1 MSVYTGTGA
10 SAKASL
16 AIDAEILDI
25 MSRFPCNP
33 DAFNQIRDELS
44 YFEHMDLT
52 RSGNWECDTRVES
65 VSKKSG
71 ILTLIKNTLSGS
83 DKNRAIEKVIQ
94 MTRKILS
101 AIVGTAVLSLAAGT
115 ASAATLDEVKSKGSL
130 QCGVSQGLPGFSN
143 PDQDGNWTG
152 LDVDFCRAVAAA
164 VFGDASMVKFTPLSA
179 KERFTALQSGDI
191 DVLSRNT
198 TWTMSRDTALGLNFS
213 VVNYYDGQGFMVRK
227 EMGINSALELSGA
240 SICTQTG
247 TTTELNV
254 ADYFRSNNMDYELV
268 AFEKNDEVVAA
279 YDAGRCDVFT
289 TDQSGLYANR
299 LKLAEPAAHVV
310 LPEIISKEPLGPAV
324 RQGDDQ
330 WLNVIK
336 WTHFAMLNAEQLGVT
351 SANVDEMK
359 NSDNPSIKRLLG
371 TEGEFGG
378 AIGLSNDWAYNII
391 KEVGNYAEA
400 FNRNV
405 GPDTPL
411 AIARGLNAQWNQG
424 GLQYGPPI
432 R

>member
-1 MSVYTGTGA
+1 
-10 SAKASL
+10 
-16 AIDAEILDI
+16 
-25 MSRFPCNP
+25 
-33 DAFNQIRDELS
+33 
-44 YFEHMDLT
+44 
-52 RSGNWECDTRVES
+52 
-65 VSKKSG
+65 
-71 ILTLIKNTLSGS
+71 
-83 DKNRAIEKVIQ
+83 

-101 AIVGTAVLSLAAGT
+101 AIVGTAVLGLAAGT
-115 ASAATLDEVKSKGSL
+115 ASAATLDDVKGKGSL

-143 PDQDGNWTG
+143 PDQDGNWSG

-164 VFGDASMVKFTPLSA
+164 VFGDSSKVKYTPLSA
-179 KERFTALQSGDI
+179 KERFTALQSGDV

-227 EMGINSALELSGA
+227 DMGINSALELSGA
-240 SICTQTG
+240 SICTNTG

-254 ADYFRSNNMDYELV
+254 ADYFRANKMDYELV
-268 AFEKNDEVVAA
+268 AFEKADEVVAA
-279 YDAGRCDVFT
+279 YDAGRCDVYT
-289 TDQSGLYANR
+289 TDQSGLYAQR
-299 LKLAEPAAHVV
+299 LKLKDPGAHVV
-310 LPEIISKEPLGPAV
+310 LPEIISKEPLGPVV

-330 WLNVIK
+330 WLNIIK
-336 WTHFAMLNAEQLGVT
+336 WTHFAMLNAEELGVT

-359 NSDNPSIKRLLG
+359 NSDNPSVKRLLG

-391 KEVGNYAEA
+391 KEVGNYAET
-400 FNRNV
+400 FDKNV
-405 GPDTPL
+405 GPDTQL
-411 AIARGLNAQWNQG
+411 GIARGANAQWNDG